1 MKSIRDMMSDIIF
14 LIFLIMVIIYIWISE
29 DFSVQNG
36 IAIAKISFVLGIFT
50 WLFYIKKEY
59 WFFSYGTLSK
69 KQYKQCHKL
78 KNKIAIYKK
87 MFASGLCNRIAIIF
101 GIITGICFL
110 LFLISMMIK
119 WQTAIFMKIA
129 LSTLAI
135 QMIIDLR
142 HPRHP
147 VRKKH

>member
-1 MKSIRDMMSDIIF
+1 
-14 LIFLIMVIIYIWISE
+14 
-29 DFSVQNG
+29 
-36 IAIAKISFVLGIFT
+36 
-50 WLFYIKKEY
+50 
-59 WFFSYGTLSK
+59 
-69 KQYKQCHKL
+69 C
-78 KNKIAIYKK
+78 NK
-87 MFASGLCNRIAIIF
+87 IAIIF
-101 GIITGICFL
+101 GIITGLCLL

-129 LSTLAI
+129 LFTIAI

>member
-1 MKSIRDMMSDIIF
+1 MKSIHEIISDIIF
-14 LIFLIMVIIYIWISE
+14 FICLIMSIVSIWNSE
-29 DFSVQNG
+29 D
-36 IAIAKISFVLGIFT
+36 IAVSKILFVLGVFA
-50 WLFYIKKEY
+50 WLFYIDREY
-59 WFFSYGTLSK
+59 YFFTYETLSK
-69 KQYKQCHKL
+69 RQYKKCYKL

-87 MFASGLCNRIAIIF
+87 MFASGWCNKIAIIF
-101 GIITGICFL
+101 GIITGLCLL

-129 LSTLAI
+129 LFTMAI
-135 QMIIDLR
+135 QMIIGLR